1 MTLPTGP
8 TFLCG
13 QDRII
18 MICREKNKGGSQRGY
33 MKVKKRERM
42 GEGYVGKKEALTLF
56 TFRTV
61 VATGFEESSLA
72 SPQRDMW

>member
-1 MTLPTGP
+1 
-8 TFLCG
+8 
-13 QDRII
+13 
-18 MICREKNKGGSQRGY
+18 MICREKNKNGSQRGC
-33 MKVKKRERM
+33 MKIKKRD

>member
-1 MTLPTGP
+1 
-8 TFLCG
+8 
-13 QDRII
+13 
-18 MICREKNKGGSQRGY
+18 MICRKKNKGGSQRGC
-33 MKVKKRERM
+33 MKIKKE
-42 GEGYVGKKEALTLF
+42 EGYVGKKDALTLF